1 MNILLILGYA
11 LIFGQLGVRMEN
23 SPARLTSHILL
34 WIIVAGI
41 GIWLIYSATHT
52 NTENNRFAP
61 GSNSSDNHST
71 RWPLTFDFNMSC
83 VRNDSLKALKPDVSE
98 VKK

>member
-1 MNILLILGYA
+1 
-11 LIFGQLGVRMEN
+11 MEP
-23 SPARLTSHILL
+23 SPIRTASHIGL

-52 NTENNRFAP
+52 HNERNTFAP
-61 GSNSSDNHST
+61 GSTSNENHIV
-71 RWPLTFDFNMSC
+71 RWPLTIDLNLSC
-83 VRNDSLKALKPDVSE
+83 VPPGLNHQYDQSKSVVNAE